1 MNIKN
6 DKKCFFLICEHFK
19 IFFSDIWY
27 LPLAI
32 RGQTS
37 SIYTREIKHIKKCE
51 YKWCFK
57 IIDLWSTLCVV
68 KLLSNL
74 CTNWILEQEQLTYTI
89 YNIHQ
94 EQLTYTIYNI
104 HKEQLT
110 NTQYTMLNIH
120 QEQLT
125 NTQYTIYNTQ
135 YTIYIGNNW
144 PIQYTSGTINQ
155 YTIYNIHQEQLTYT
169 QYTIHIRNNW
179 PIHNTRYTIYNIH
192 QEQLT
197 YTTQYHTKYKS
208 GITDLFTIHNINHE
222 QLTYAYTMYIA
233 HHLKY

>member
-104 HKEQLT
+104 
-110 NTQYTMLNIH
+110 
-120 QEQLT
+120 
-125 NTQYTIYNTQ
+125 
-135 YTIYIGNNW
+135 
-144 PIQYTSGTINQ
+144 QYTSGTINQ